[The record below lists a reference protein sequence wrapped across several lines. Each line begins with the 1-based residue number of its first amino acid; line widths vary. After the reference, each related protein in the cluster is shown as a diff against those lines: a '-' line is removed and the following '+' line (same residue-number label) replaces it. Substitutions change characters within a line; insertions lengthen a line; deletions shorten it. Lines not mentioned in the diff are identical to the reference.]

1 MAGFESLLANTGQPP
16 LIQLDHCDAIF
27 QRKDDGTR
35 KSGAH
40 EALSVPY
47 DNVAAKDFTL
57 RGTKG
62 CGHI

>member
-1 MAGFESLLANTGQPP
+1 MAGFESLLSNTGRPP
-16 LIQLDHCDAIF
+16 LTQLDHCDALF
-27 QRKDDGTR
+27 QRKYDGTR

-57 RGTKG
+57 RGTEG
-62 CGHI
+62 C